1 MCMTFKLRIRVFFV
15 VVLFF
20 KSAFT
25 FKRKQHLNTFWDNEN
40 KSVKKISS
48 DFNVRGLS
56 IKYVD
61 FPHNSGSFQYFI
73 TKFL

>member
-1 MCMTFKLRIRVFFV
+1 MYILKYSKLVHMAEMQARASSPYELVPNILQYILNNLY
-15 VVLFF
+15 LFL
-20 KSAFT
+20 SI
-25 FKRKQHLNTFWDNEN
+25 H
-40 KSVKKISS
+40 I
-48 DFNVRGLS
+48 RGLS